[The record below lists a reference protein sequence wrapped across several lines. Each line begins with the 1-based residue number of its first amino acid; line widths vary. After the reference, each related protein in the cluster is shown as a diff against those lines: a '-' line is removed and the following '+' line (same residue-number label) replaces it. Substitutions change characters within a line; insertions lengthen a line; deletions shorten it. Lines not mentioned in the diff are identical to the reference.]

1 MSKCLLNSIFFTIHS
16 GRVWYLMKEKEQV
29 CELYDLWSREAAYNT
44 IIIYQSIW
52 PNLIRVLHICVHI
65 PTHPKLWD
73 KTI

>member
-1 MSKCLLNSIFFTIHS
+1 MDTLENVILQNLNFLKGTFFLGHPVLLQ
-16 GRVWYLMKEKEQV
+16 K
-29 CELYDLWSREAAYNT
+29 LYDLLSREAAYNT
-44 IIIYQSIW
+44 IFIYQSIW